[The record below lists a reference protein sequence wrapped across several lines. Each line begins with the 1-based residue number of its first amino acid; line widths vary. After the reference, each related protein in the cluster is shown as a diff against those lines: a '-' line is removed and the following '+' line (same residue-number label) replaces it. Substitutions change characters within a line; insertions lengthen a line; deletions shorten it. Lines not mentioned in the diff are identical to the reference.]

1 MMKKTSPD
9 THQACRSLLQKAVR
23 RRNIPLVEKVARHLN
38 DIKDTAWLKRRTA
51 VIVFEECWPMGSELR
66 YPLTFEESLR
76 ILKLVAESVKMKD
89 ATGLGSLAYELSEGA
104 TSILTGEPEDRHI
117 KWVAQAIKN
126 PEGFWKWAIENSSA
140 NGLVTQFVLNTKEA
154 QRRGGW
160 PWDLAFMQAAAYLAV
175 TEEGSLV
182 CEPSQT
188 ALECPLWVALDKHTS
203 QGKEAL
209 RKAAQSLK
217 IPYRQLTWINF
228 YCESALTNESTQS
241 YWWSREVT
249 WRLNGVGL
257 TIEQAKNIWQ
267 EARIIVEETL
277 KEETRELEGHFT
289 PDVITK
295 EESQQPDQ
303 LSLFS

>member
-1 MMKKTSPD
+1 MMKKTSPN
-9 THQACRSLLQKAVR
+9 THQSCRSLLQKAVR
-23 RRNIPLVEKVARHLN
+23 RRNIQLVEKVAHHLN

-51 VIVFEECWPMGSELR
+51 VITFEECWPIGAELR
-66 YPLTFEESLR
+66 YPLIFEESLR

-104 TSILTGEPEDRHI
+104 TSILTGESEDRHI
-117 KWVAQAIKN
+117 KLVAKAINN
-126 PEGFWKWAIENSSA
+126 PKDFWNWAIQASPVD
-140 NGLVTQFVLNTKEA
+140 GPLTQFVLNTKEA
-154 QRRGGW
+154 HRRGGW

-175 TEEGSLV
+175 TGEGSQV

-188 ALECPLWVALDKHTS
+188 VLECPLWVALDKHTS

-209 RKAAQSLK
+209 RKVAQSLK
-217 IPYRQLTWINF
+217 IPYRQLNWINF

-241 YWWSREVT
+241 YWWSREVA

-257 TIEQAKNIWQ
+257 TFEQAKDIWQ
-267 EARIIVEETL
+267 EARVIVEETL
-277 KEETRELEGHFT
+277 KEDAEKLEGHFT
-289 PDVITK
+289 FDVVTT
-295 EESQQPDQ
+295 EENQQPDQ